1 VGITAK
7 QQKIYESVD
16 DFFVRA
22 FELRNSGK
30 IERYFQFLKKVPDH
44 APFNNT
50 LVFIQ
55 NPDCGY
61 YATASQWEKRFGR
74 SIKKDARPM
83 VILFPFGPVEFVY
96 DVRDTE
102 GEQLTDEDIIH
113 WWRENGGTLDG
124 KIIDNTRR
132 NLEKLGVRHEQIEA
146 RKYFEGE
153 SFQTGGYA
161 QRNFSD
167 ELSIALH
174 PRYSEASVESYG
186 VLCHEIAHIL
196 LGHLGHVTLPP
207 KKDNEKGREVAKD
220 RREVPK
226 RIMEL
231 EAELVAWIVFNSL
244 GIEKQSETYIA
255 SWLVT
260 RQDIERIGMSEVL
273 KVSGKIQKMGEH
285 RDVF

>member
-1 VGITAK
+1 MGITAK

-153 SFQTGGYA
+153 SFQTGG
-161 QRNFSD
+161 
-167 ELSIALH
+167 
-174 PRYSEASVESYG
+174 
-186 VLCHEIAHIL
+186 
-196 LGHLGHVTLPP
+196 
-207 KKDNEKGREVAKD
+207 
-220 RREVPK
+220 
-226 RIMEL
+226 
-231 EAELVAWIVFNSL
+231 
-244 GIEKQSETYIA
+244 
-255 SWLVT
+255 
-260 RQDIERIGMSEVL
+260 
-273 KVSGKIQKMGEH
+273 
-285 RDVF
+285 